1 MESVKYFKFENSFKG
16 KNIIITG
23 ITGGIGSRVAEALIM
38 LGANII
44 GVCKKEKKFIDKFAP
59 YVKIKSHSL
68 DYEVANFDN
77 PSQIAKAFKSIM
89 LKFKGRLDSLI
100 MCHGQFRAGKMMET
114 GVDIFDTAISVN
126 VRACFHW
133 MSLAS
138 PFLKL
143 SKGNVVALSSV
154 DARIPVRD
162 SFVNSVSK
170 SMLNSLIECSAL
182 ELAPFGVRVNGVA
195 PAITN
200 TNFRVSEVFN
210 EKENMEYLDKMG
222 IYFLLNKEVFFKNF
236 ISKLDY

>member
-1 MESVKYFKFENSFKG
+1 MESVKYSKTENSFKG
-16 KNIIITG
+16 KNIIVTG
-23 ITGGIGSRVAEALIM
+23 ITGGIGQRLAESLIF
-38 LGANII
+38 LGANVI
-44 GVCKKEKKFIDKFAP
+44 GICKNEKKFIDRFPAYK
-59 YVKIKSHSL
+59 KTKQL
-68 DYEVANFDN
+68 DYELANFEN
-77 PSQIAKAFKSIM
+77 PSQIGKAFKSIM
-89 LKFKGRLDSLI
+89 VKFQGKLDCLI

-143 SKGNVVALSSV
+143 SKGNVVAISSV

-195 PAITN
+195 PGITN
-200 TNFRVSEVFN
+200 TSFRVSEVFS
-210 EKENMEYLDKMG
+210 EKENLEYLDKMG
-222 IYFLLNKEVFFKNF
+222 IYFLLNKEV
-236 ISKLDY
+236 I